1 LVAIKPIKIT
11 YDPSSSITVG
21 TRIRFGD
28 TPGGYET
35 GVVVEVL
42 DSPITGEP
50 RAFVVRPDAPVLET
64 VAAIVGIG
72 HVVGVVEENSENE

>member
-1 LVAIKPIKIT
+1 
-11 YDPSSSITVG
+11 
-21 TRIRFGD
+21 
-28 TPGGYET
+28 
-35 GVVVEVL
+35 VVVEVL